1 MNENEL
7 DDSIQKVW
15 AKEAQERLKAHKN
28 KRYSSRRGLWRAFMK
43 LYPQN
48 IFIVLIILSFFICF
62 FTCQKSQN
70 ENVEKT
76 EKLEFPDQEGWN
88 STMTS
93 TKEGVLS
100 AVIRY
105 GHMKRFKKRKVVEF
119 DSGIEIDFYD
129 EKGFHTSKLT
139 SEMGKLNEGTN
150 DIEAIKNVIV
160 VSDSGINLKTEQI
173 WWDNSVEKVVTDK
186 FVTITTAQND
196 TFYGYG
202 FESDQYLDNW
212 SIRKVSGKAG
222 RGLELDIEFSE
233 NKKTIDSVSVD
244 SASNKNIIQAD
255 TLNESK

>member
-1 MNENEL
+1 
-7 DDSIQKVW
+7 
-15 AKEAQERLKAHKN
+15 
-28 KRYSSRRGLWRAFMK
+28 MK
-43 LYPQN
+43 PFPKN
-48 IFIVLIILSFFICF
+48 IFTLIITLSFLICF
-62 FTCQKSQN
+62 NTCQKNQ
-70 ENVEKT
+70 ENNIEKAVET
-76 EKLEFPDQEGWN
+76 EYPDQEGWN

-93 TKEGVLS
+93 TKDGVIS

-119 DSGIEIDFYD
+119 DSTIEIDFYD
-129 EKGFHTSKLT
+129 EKGIHTSKLT
-139 SEMGKLNEGTN
+139 SEKGKLNEGTN
-150 DIEAIKNVIV
+150 DIEAIINVVV

-212 SIRKVSGKAG
+212 SIRKFSGKAG

-233 NKKTIDSVSVD
+233 NKHRTDSVTVDSTAVKTITRTDSLHEI
-244 SASNKNIIQAD
+244 K
-255 TLNESK
+255 